1 MPAVGLEA
9 SQMSDEE
16 IMRGLRE
23 HPQIRDRIAALLAV
37 VNDAAGD
44 LKRADDA
51 EDRLI
56 EEIRELG
63 REAMR
68 TWAQGQVEQ
77 TEEDIRRTGRAHR
90 EGKKNSAGTPR
101 SGT

>member
-1 MPAVGLEA
+1 
-9 SQMSDEE
+9 
-16 IMRGLRE
+16 
-23 HPQIRDRIAALLAV
+23 
-37 VNDAAGD
+37 
-44 LKRADDA
+44 
-51 EDRLI
+51 
-56 EEIRELG
+56 
-63 REAMR
+63 MR

>member
-1 MPAVGLEA
+1 MEA

-23 HPQIRDRIAALLAV
+23 HPQIRDRIASLLAV
-37 VNDAAGD
+37 VNDSAGD

>member
-1 MPAVGLEA
+1 MEA

-23 HPQIRDRIAALLAV
+23 HPQIKDRIAALLAV
-37 VNDAAGD
+37 VNDTAGD